1 MCGRYYIDAE
11 DQAVQTLIAEIA
23 AGPDGVRML
32 DMKLGEIFPT
42 NTVPALVAEGG
53 RLMRWGFSRYNGGG
67 AVINA
72 RSETAMVKPMF
83 AKSLRERRCLL
94 PASCYF
100 EWQRTR
106 GGAKKQKY
114 AIALPD
120 GKPLY
125 LAGVYREEKSFPIP
139 VFAIL
144 TREASPKLAYLH
156 DRMPVLLPSSGCDAW
171 ISQTC
176 DVEEIMRNSLT
187 SLICTAVTAE
197 DKGVQQEL
205 DLK

>member
-83 AKSLRERRCLL
+83 AKSMQERRCLL
-94 PASCYF
+94 PASRYF
-100 EWQRTR
+100 EWQRTP
-106 GGAKKQKY
+106 GGVKKQKY
-114 AIALPD
+114 AIALPG
-120 GKPLY
+120 GKPFY
-125 LAGVYREEKSFPIP
+125 LAGVYRQEKQFPVP

-144 TREASPKLAYLH
+144 TREAAPELAYLH
-156 DRMPVLLPSSGCDAW
+156 ERMPVALPYSARDAW
-171 ISQTC
+171 LSPTC
-176 DVEEIMRNSLT
+176 NVEETMQSCLT
-187 SLICTAVTAE
+187 SFICTPAAE
-197 DKGVQQEL
+197 NKAAQIGF
-205 DLK
+205 DLN

>member
-11 DQAVQTLIAEIA
+11 DQAFQTLIAEIA

-83 AKSLRERRCLL
+83 AKSMQERRCLL
-94 PASCYF
+94 PASRYF
-100 EWQRTR
+100 EWQRTP
-106 GGAKKQKY
+106 GGVKKQKY
-114 AIALPD
+114 AIALPG
-120 GKPLY
+120 GKPFY
-125 LAGVYREEKSFPIP
+125 LAGVYRQEKQFPVS

-144 TREASPKLAYLH
+144 TREAAPELAYLH
-156 DRMPVLLPSSGCDAW
+156 ERMPVALPYSARDAW
-171 ISQTC
+171 LSPTC
-176 DVEEIMRNSLT
+176 NVEETMQSCLT
-187 SLICTAVTAE
+187 SFICTPAAE
-197 DKGVQQEL
+197 NKAAQIGF
-205 DLK
+205 DLN